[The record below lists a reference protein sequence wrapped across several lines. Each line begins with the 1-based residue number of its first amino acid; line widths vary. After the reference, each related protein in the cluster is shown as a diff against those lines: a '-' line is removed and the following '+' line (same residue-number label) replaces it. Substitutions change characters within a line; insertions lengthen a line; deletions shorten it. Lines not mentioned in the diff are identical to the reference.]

1 MYVKGTVDPDQAF
14 YATSISGTSTGAG
27 ILIVEDGDLNVMG
40 NFRWEGLVII
50 TGQYVGLHYGGG
62 GFQTAYG
69 GIIVN
74 ETASVN
80 SEVEV
85 DAMGNAK
92 ILYSCQALQ
101 NVKNMRKM
109 FRAANW
115 REL

>member
-1 MYVKGTVDPDQAF
+1 M
-14 YATSISGTSTGAG
+14 
-27 ILIVEDGDLNVMG
+27 
-40 NFRWEGLVII
+40 
-50 TGQYVGLHYGGG
+50 
-62 GFQTAYG
+62 YG
-69 GIIVN
+69 GIVVN

-92 ILYSCQALQ
+92 ILYSCQALER
-101 NVKNMRKM
+101 VRNMRKM